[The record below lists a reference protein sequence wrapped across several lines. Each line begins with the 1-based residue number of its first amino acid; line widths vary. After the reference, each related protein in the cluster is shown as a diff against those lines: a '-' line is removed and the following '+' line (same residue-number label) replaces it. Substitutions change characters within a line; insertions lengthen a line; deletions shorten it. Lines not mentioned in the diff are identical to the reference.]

1 MKPECALEIGD
12 VRPVVPEFWAALEQ
26 RAQEVA
32 TDAFLQMQDAYHQR
46 HEQQYK
52 KQQRALTLRIE
63 AAERIGIENIRLS
76 RIARLEAVLKEATDD
91 YERHQEICPTFS
103 PVVAFVTR

>member
-1 MKPECALEIGD
+1 MD
-12 VRPVVPEFWAALEQ
+12 VLPVAPEFWTALEQ

-46 HEQQYK
+46 HEQQKQKYK

-63 AAERIGIENIRLS
+63 AAERIGIENIRIS
-76 RIARLEAVLKEATDD
+76 RIARLEAALKEATDD
-91 YERHQEICPTFS
+91 FERHQEICPTFS
-103 PVVAFVTR
+103 PVVAFMTR